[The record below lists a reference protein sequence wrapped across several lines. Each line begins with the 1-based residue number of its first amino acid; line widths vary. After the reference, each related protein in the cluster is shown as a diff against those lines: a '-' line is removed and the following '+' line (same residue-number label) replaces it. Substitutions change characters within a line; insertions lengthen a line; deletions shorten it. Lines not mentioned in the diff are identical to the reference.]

1 MEDLSFLKVMQF
13 LDIWLVHF
21 QELQIIGTQLT
32 YTKEQ
37 RSTLCWI
44 GITLTCVVVQVL
56 ISEIEIILFPV
67 AVYVFSTVLAPAF
80 GLPLNQQAAA
90 EAEKVLLASLAKI
103 ESVWL
108 QKKGRFL
115 LGSGQPSIADLSL
128 VCEIMQLQVLDEKDH
143 KRIIGPYKRVLKWI
157 DDTKNAMEPHFG
169 EVHLILFKAKE
180 KFQKQRDAVGSSIP
194 QSSRKLDLHSKM

>member
-56 ISEIEIILFPV
+56 IPEIEIILLPV

-128 VCEIMQLQVLDEKDH
+128 VCEIMQLQVV
-143 KRIIGPYKRVLKWI
+143 VLRMKIYPLEW
-157 DDTKNAMEPHFG
+157 TWRKSLFSHFV
-169 EVHLILFKAKE
+169 ESFFLLSL
-180 KFQKQRDAVGSSIP
+180 GSG
-194 QSSRKLDLHSKM
+194 